1 MTQYRVVI
9 TISHRMISLEYHL
22 QGAGDSLKPF
32 GKGVWPAPLAFY
44 VSGDGFIIGED
55 AVNAAVNGNPNA
67 FTDYFQVVR
76 SDRTFSHGGRTY
88 HANQLLVKAVEE
100 YFRYFYREDCLRK
113 FGDLENNRGEMPLIL
128 AFDADVQPNERVIIS
143 QDFSDAGYGKLKT
156 VCYGEVIGHYL
167 SHNSRYGHTL
177 VAWSNGADMHYSLYE
192 KGNSAPKASITL
204 EGLGL
209 DPRIDLICRQ
219 IWDEYIQRQTWALTY
234 ENELPRLRAEA
245 KEFLRSGEPEIDGEV
260 RLSDQ
265 TDANY
270 YINRYAVNSMLS
282 ESGNAMKLQRG
293 LDEFLRENGIR
304 DKSQMM
310 LLLRGDASGSDYF
323 RSQLSGGFGSVEEA
337 DKDMRREVKNLLLN
351 ISFEGEP
358 APTYKKP
365 ISQANPPMGV
375 TPDQPE
381 SKGGFKGFGSA
392 DESWRTPPPPPI
404 EVNSISDA
412 EKKEQSRKLRQDFA
426 LAKGAAR
433 AGKFEEALKMLG
445 ECLAIAE
452 AFAPEKT
459 TEIRKEIADV
469 EAELAKKNSPK
480 SKETRYSSRQTDS
493 PENKGGRRRPEGH
506 VPNGQGAVP
515 HQSGNSHSPAGP
527 KQHPAGNSP
536 DEGEKLVKQ
545 GKLKEARDWYKSVGG
560 TEKVQKLNE
569 VIRMERGVRIWYGK
583 LEAYQKAKDPQKTRR
598 VIHELKEYI
607 TLCKKSNVP
616 CEDYNE
622 LLGKYQKIK

>member
-32 GKGVWPAPLAFY
+32 GKGLWPAPLAFY

-167 SHNSRYGHTL
+167 SHNSRYDHTL

-192 KGNSAPKASITL
+192 KGNSAPKATITL

-304 DKSQMM
+304 DKSKIM

-323 RSQLSGGFGSVEEA
+323 RNQLSGGFGSVEEA

-351 ISFEGEP
+351 ITFDVKSG
-358 APTYKKP
+358 TSTTGMTP
-365 ISQANPPMGV
+365 IPPPM
-375 TPDQPE
+375 TT
-381 SKGGFKGFGSA
+381 
-392 DESWRTPPPPPI
+392 DETPPPPPG
-404 EVNSISDA
+404 ISPDK
-412 EKKEQSRKLRQDFA
+412 KKEQSRKLRQDFA

-480 SKETRYSSRQTDS
+480 SKETRYGSRQTDS

-536 DEGEKLVKQ
+536 DEGEKLVRQ
-545 GKLKEARDWYKSVGG
+545 GKLKEARDWYKSVGK

-569 VIRMERGVRIWYGK
+569 VIRMERGVHIWYSK

-598 VIHELKEYI
+598 VIQELEEYI